1 MLKAVIFD
9 LDGVIADSHPI
20 HEAAWK
26 ALLAEEGLDP
36 AKINVDFLYAGHPRR
51 EILRHYLGELPEAE
65 AERLRIRK
73 DELYQQ
79 AAEKLAPKPGIPRVL
94 DELEAEGIVFALAT
108 SGARDRTLETL
119 AKFSMTER
127 FAAVVTGEEVNSA
140 KPAPDIFLLAAAR
153 VEVLPEESLVVEDS
167 VAGVQ
172 AAIAARMLCIG
183 YALPERLF
191 SLREAGAHDVIADF
205 PLDSV
210 GYFQRI
216 FELSLRSHSARGTE
230 AAARRGE

>member
-9 LDGVIADSHPI
+9 LDGVVADSHPI

-26 ALLAEEGLDP
+26 TLLAEEGLDP

-51 EILRHYLGELPEAE
+51 EILRHYLGDVSEAR
-65 AERLRIRK
+65 AERLRKRK

-79 AAEKLAPKPGIPRVL
+79 AAENLAPKPGIPRVL
-94 DELEAEGIVFALAT
+94 DELEAEGIAFALAT
-108 SGARDRTLETL
+108 SGARGRTLETL
-119 AKFSMTER
+119 AKFGMTDR
-127 FAAVVTGEEVNSA
+127 FAAVVTGEEVSSA
-140 KPAPDIFLLAAAR
+140 KPAPDIFLLAASR
-153 VEVLPEESLVVEDS
+153 VEVLPEESIVVEDS

-172 AAIAARMLCIG
+172 AALASGMCCVG

-205 PLDSV
+205 PLDAA

-216 FELSLRSHSARGTE
+216 LERSFAVAPGRRHGF
-230 AAARRGE
+230 AAKQGE

>member
-9 LDGVIADSHPI
+9 LDGVVADSHPI

-26 ALLAEEGLDP
+26 TMLAEEGLDP

-51 EILRHYLGELPEAE
+51 EILRHYLGELTEAD

-73 DELYQQ
+73 DELYQH

-108 SGARDRTLETL
+108 SGARGRTLETL
-119 AKFSMTER
+119 AKFGMADR
-127 FAAVVTGEEVNSA
+127 FAAVVTGEEVSSA

-153 VEVLPEESLVVEDS
+153 VEVPPEESLVVEDS

-172 AAIAARMLCIG
+172 AALAAGMCCVG
-183 YALPERLF
+183 YAPAGRLF

-205 PLDSV
+205 PLDAA
-210 GYFQRI
+210 GYFQMI
-216 FELSLRSHSARGTE
+216 LKRSIAVAPQRKHGF
-230 AAARRGE
+230 AARQGE